1 MTINASGRAAL
12 IIATGLF
19 VGLAG
24 PSQAATDSDADAATA
39 TAEAPAGAPVKLSK
53 FTKHASHHWKK
64 HSHSKVV
71 QKSAPDKNTADAADG
86 DADNSPVAQPAAIPP
101 SVANANAQVATP
113 DTPAAAPVM
122 PAAAPDTPADSA
134 KAMTARANTI
144 VQSTPDT
151 PADAQ
156 PPADAEVVTPDQL
169 NDVDRSLPNNTPP
182 VATLAVASA
191 EPPAA
196 AAAPAANPES
206 SAWDQTTLIG
216 KIFIG
221 FGALL
226 TMASAARMFMA

>member
-1 MTINASGRAAL
+1 MTTNASGCVAL

-53 FTKHASHHWKK
+53 FTKHASHHWKR
-64 HSHSKVV
+64 HAHTKVM
-71 QKSAPDKNTADAADG
+71 QKSAPDKPTADAADG
-86 DADNSPVAQPAAIPP
+86 DADNSPAVQPAAIPT
-101 SVANANAQVATP
+101 SVANANAQLAAP
-113 DTPAAAPVM
+113 DT
-122 PAAAPDTPADSA
+122 PAAAPDTPADNA
-134 KAMTARANTI
+134 KAMTERANTI
-144 VQSTPDT
+144 VQSTADAPV
-151 PADAQ
+151 DAQ
-156 PPADAEVVTPDQL
+156 PANDPPVVAPDQL
-169 NDVDRSLPNNTPP
+169 NDVDRSLRDSAPP
-182 VATLAVASA
+182 AATLAAASA

-196 AAAPAANPES
+196 EVAPAANSEP
-206 SAWDQTTLIG
+206 SAWDQTSLIG

>member
-64 HSHSKVV
+64 HSHTKVV

-86 DADNSPVAQPAAIPP
+86 DADNSPTAQPTAIPP

-113 DTPAAAPVM
+113 DTPAATPVM

-144 VQSTPDT
+144 VQSTPDA
-151 PADAQ
+151 PAEAQPAADAQ
-156 PPADAEVVTPDQL
+156 VVTPDQL
-169 NDVDRSLPNNTPP
+169 NDVDRSLPNSAPP
-182 VATLAVASA
+182 AVTLAVASA
-191 EPPAA
+191 DPPAA

>member
-19 VGLAG
+19 VGLAA

-39 TAEAPAGAPVKLSK
+39 TATAEAPAGAPVKLSK
-53 FTKHASHHWKK
+53 YTKHASHHWKK
-64 HSHSKVV
+64 HVHTKVV

-86 DADNSPVAQPAAIPP
+86 DADNSPTVQPAVIPA
-101 SVANANAQVATP
+101 SIANANAQL
-113 DTPAAAPVM
+113 
-122 PAAAPDTPADSA
+122 AAPDTPADNA

-144 VQSTPDT
+144 VQSTPDA

-156 PPADAEVVTPDQL
+156 PATDALVVAADQL
-169 NDVDRSLPNNTPP
+169 NDVDRSLRDRTPP
-182 VATLAVASA
+182 PAAPLAVASA
-191 EPPAA
+191 EPPAVVA
-196 AAAPAANPES
+196 ATES
-206 SAWDQTTLIG
+206 STESSIWDQTSLIG

>member
-24 PSQAATDSDADAATA
+24 PSQAANDSDADAATS
-39 TAEAPAGAPVKLSK
+39 TAEAPAGAPVKLSNY
-53 FTKHASHHWKK
+53 TKHASHHWKK
-64 HSHSKVV
+64 HTHHKVA
-71 QKSAPDKNTADAADG
+71 QKSSADKKTADAADG
-86 DADNSPVAQPAAIPP
+86 DAGNSPAVQPATIPA
-101 SVANANAQVATP
+101 SVANANAQLATP
-113 DTPAAAPVM
+113 DTPA
-122 PAAAPDTPADSA
+122 DNA

-144 VQSTPDT
+144 VQSTPDA

-156 PPADAEVVTPDQL
+156 PAADAQVVAPDQL
-169 NDVDRSLPNNTPP
+169 NDVDRSLRDNAPP
-182 VATLAVASA
+182 AGTLAVASA
-191 EPPAA
+191 EPPVAA
-196 AAAPAANPES
+196 VAPAANTEP
-206 SAWDQTTLIG
+206 SAWDQTSLIG

>member
-1 MTINASGRAAL
+1 MTVNASGRAAL
-12 IIATGLF
+12 IIATGLI

-39 TAEAPAGAPVKLSK
+39 TVEAPAGPPVKLSNY
-53 FTKHASHHWKK
+53 TKHASHHWKK
-64 HSHSKVV
+64 PAQHKVA
-71 QKSAPDKNTADAADG
+71 QKPTADKNTADAADG
-86 DADNSPVAQPAAIPP
+86 DGDNSPTVQSAAIPT
-101 SVANANAQVATP
+101 SVANANAQL
-113 DTPAAAPVM
+113 
-122 PAAAPDTPADSA
+122 AAPDTPADNA

-144 VQSTPDT
+144 VQSTADA

-156 PPADAEVVTPDQL
+156 PANDPPVVAPDQL
-169 NDVDRSLPNNTPP
+169 NDVDRSLRDSAPP
-182 VATLAVASA
+182 VGTLAVASA

-196 AAAPAANPES
+196 AVAPAANPES
-206 SAWDQTTLIG
+206 SAWDQTSLIG